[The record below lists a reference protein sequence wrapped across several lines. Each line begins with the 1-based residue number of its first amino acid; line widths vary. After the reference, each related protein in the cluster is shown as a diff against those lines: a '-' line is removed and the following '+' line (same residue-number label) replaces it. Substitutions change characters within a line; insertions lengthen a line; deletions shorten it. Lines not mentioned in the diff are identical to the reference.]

1 MLHTNSVNEVV
12 ISNKRN
18 IFIKEKQLLLGDIMT
33 DNRIDLSLYPRWS
46 DSCIWRPQNDGLFVV
61 RITERAGEQTE
72 QSDAVFHTVEHI
84 ILNREGKE
92 TWMLCTG
99 EHTVDTIV
107 KTLQE
112 EYEEDE
118 QAIQKD
124 VVEMIARTAEKN
136 YISLEQSPRK
146 ADRGMDGNAYP
157 KRKDDVVAN
166 AVEDNFVIMNMKT
179 SEIHSFDQPI
189 ENLWDICDGTHT
201 VGEILSTAAN
211 TDETQFLLE
220 FLLKLDLLELKDEK
234 MQKNEVI

>member
-1 MLHTNSVNEVV
+1 MLHNNSVNEVV
-12 ISNKRN
+12 IFNRRN
-18 IFIKEKQLLLGDIMT
+18 IFIKEEQLLLGDIMT
-33 DNRIDLSLYPRWS
+33 DNSIDLSLYPRWS
-46 DSCIWRPQNDGLFVV
+46 DSCIWRLQNDGLFVV

-107 KTLQE
+107 KTTQE
-112 EYEEDE
+112 EYEGDE
-118 QAIQKD
+118 QVIQKD
-124 VVEMIARTAEKN
+124 IVEMIARIAEEN

-146 ADRGMDGNAYP
+146 AIRGLDENAYP

-166 AVEDNFVIMNMKT
+166 TVEDNFVIMNMKT
-179 SEIHSFDQPI
+179 SEVHSFDQRV

-201 VGEILSTAAN
+201 VGEILSAAAN

-220 FLLKLDLLELKDEK
+220 FLIRLGLLELKDK
-234 MQKNEVI
+234 KRRGNEVG